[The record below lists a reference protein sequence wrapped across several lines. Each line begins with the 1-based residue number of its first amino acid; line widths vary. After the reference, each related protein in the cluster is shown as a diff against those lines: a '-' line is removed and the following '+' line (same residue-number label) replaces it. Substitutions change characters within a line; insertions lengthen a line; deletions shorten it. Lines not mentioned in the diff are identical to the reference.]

1 MYTRRI
7 ISVTGAVLSIGVCV
21 FITWFSRDVD
31 RTTIFFNLG
40 FLALM
45 LCMILAASLTGM
57 RRLMQIT
64 RSLRR
69 ATGAIRDRQGASET
83 TPLFENAFLDDCY
96 QQFCSMRRNHPESAC
111 DIQNFL
117 NEDAIENYVHR
128 SVLEGVSD
136 ILTSLGILGTFV
148 GLVMGLREFD
158 PSGYEQMTGS
168 VTPLI
173 NGIKV
178 AFITSIYGIA
188 LSLSFSFN
196 LRSEFSGLSFALDA
210 FLDAFYQYVQPPYE
224 VDSLSKLM
232 AQQKD
237 QEALVH
243 DLTGIFVEQMAQS
256 FEQSIT
262 PAFTKMTD
270 SFSQVT
276 ETLLQSQEE
285 LLTNVCTTVARQ
297 MRHELESEFEQI
309 HKLVTELGKSQ
320 SGYSDFMDRTMDRM
334 ERTLNAMTGSS
345 KETQQH
351 LADSMQELAIAQKEA
366 AQISQD
372 QQKAYQ
378 DYIRFMY
385 QSLEQFSEIW
395 KSNSEEM
402 RQVSSE
408 IAASGPIQ
416 SSRELQRQ
424 IAGLAGQLEQ
434 LQQRQVEMARHVS
447 ENYPQDV
454 QQDMYDQLLR
464 KMDELAELT
473 ERPLFF
479 SRKKEKKSSTSE
491 SRRQRS

>member
-1 MYTRRI
+1 
-7 ISVTGAVLSIGVCV
+7 
-21 FITWFSRDVD
+21 
-31 RTTIFFNLG
+31 
-40 FLALM
+40 
-45 LCMILAASLTGM
+45 
-57 RRLMQIT
+57 
-64 RSLRR
+64 
-69 ATGAIRDRQGASET
+69 
-83 TPLFENAFLDDCY
+83 
-96 QQFCSMRRNHPESAC
+96 
-111 DIQNFL
+111 
-117 NEDAIENYVHR
+117 
-128 SVLEGVSD
+128 
-136 ILTSLGILGTFV
+136 
-148 GLVMGLREFD
+148 MGLREFD

-196 LRSEFSGLSFALDA
+196 LRSEFSGLSSALDA

-372 QQKAYQ
+372 QQRP
-378 DYIRFMY
+378 IRIT
-385 QSLEQFSEIW
+385 SASCIRVWSSSPNLEEQQRRHAAGIL
-395 KSNSEEM
+395 
-402 RQVSSE
+402 R
-408 IAASGPIQ
+408 IAAAGPIQ

-473 ERPLFF
+473 ETSALLFPE
-479 SRKKEKKSSTSE
+479 KKEKKSSTSE

>member
-1 MYTRRI
+1 MAGAAL
-7 ISVTGAVLSIGVCV
+7 SVGVCV

-31 RTTIFFNLG
+31 QTTIFFNLG
-40 FLALM
+40 FLVLM
-45 LCMILAASLTGM
+45 LCMILAASLTGL
-57 RRLMQIT
+57 RRLMQIS
-64 RSLRR
+64 RSLKS
-69 ATGAIRDRQGASET
+69 AAAAIRGRQGASEA

-111 DIQNFL
+111 DIQSFL
-117 NEDAIENYVHR
+117 NEDVIENYVHR
-128 SVLEGVSD
+128 SILEGISD

-158 PSGYEQMTGS
+158 PSGYEQMAES

-196 LRSEFSGLSFALDA
+196 LRSEFSSLSSALDA

-224 VDSLSKLM
+224 VDSLTRLI

-237 QEALVH
+237 QETLVH

-276 ETLLQSQEE
+276 ATLLNSQEE

-297 MRHELESEFEQI
+297 MRHELESEFDQI
-309 HKLVTELGKSQ
+309 HKLVEELGKSQ
-320 SGYSDFMDRTMDRM
+320 AGYSDFMDRTMDRM

-351 LADSMQELAIAQKEA
+351 LAGSMQELAAAQKEA
-366 AQISQD
+366 AQISKD
-372 QQKAYQ
+372 QQNAYQ

-385 QSLEQFSEIW
+385 QSLERFSEVW

-416 SSRELQRQ
+416 SSKELQRQ

-434 LQQRQVEMARHVS
+434 LQQRQVEMARHIS
-447 ENYPQDV
+447 ENNPQEV
-454 QQDMYDQLLR
+454 QQDMYGQLLR

-479 SRKKEKKSSTSE
+479 SRKKEKKSSVSE
-491 SRRQRS
+491 SRRQRP